1 MKRVIILML
10 CLVTSMNIVLAQ
22 NRKITGTVVS
32 AEDNE
37 PVIGAAVVV
46 RGTQIG
52 IVTDVDGVFK
62 LEVPSSAKTLIIS
75 YLGMKTQEVTIKD
88 GLKIILE
95 SDSQS
100 LDEVVVTAMGLNRE
114 KKSLG
119 YAIQEVKSDELTKA
133 GSASITSS
141 LSGKVAGVQVNQFGG
156 SVGASSR
163 ISVRGNSSLSSDQ
176 QPLIVYLSQMTHN
189 VRATMPITV

>member
-1 MKRVIILML
+1 MKRVLFLML

-52 IVTDVDGVFK
+52 IVTDVDGVFS
-62 LEVPSSAKTLIIS
+62 LEVPASAKTLVIS
-75 YLGMKTQEVTIKD
+75 YLGMKTQEVAIKD

-95 SDSQS
+95 SDLHS

-133 GSASITSS
+133 GSASLTSS
-141 LSGKVAGVQVNQFGG
+141 LSGKVAGVQVNQFRTWQLLVEFGPAA
-156 SVGASSR
+156 VDC
-163 ISVRGNSSLSSDQ
+163 RGW
-176 QPLIVYLSQMTHN
+176 
-189 VRATMPITV
+189 RAYRQ

>member
-1 MKRVIILML
+1 MKRVLFLML

-52 IVTDVDGVFK
+52 IVTDVDGVFS
-62 LEVPSSAKTLIIS
+62 LEVPASAKTLVIS
-75 YLGMKTQEVTIKD
+75 YLGMKTQEVAIKD

-95 SDSQS
+95 SDLHS

-133 GSASITSS
+133 GSASLTSS
-141 LSGKVAGVQVNQFGG
+141 LSGKVAGVQVVNTGRAGQDPEIR
-156 SVGASSR
+156 SVGR
-163 ISVRGNSSLSSDQ
+163 SVRLHVS
-176 QPLIVYLSQMTHN
+176 PYV
-189 VRATMPITV
+189 ATPR

>member
-1 MKRVIILML
+1 MKRVLFLML

-52 IVTDVDGVFK
+52 IVTDVDGVFS
-62 LEVPSSAKTLIIS
+62 LEVPASAKTLVIS
-75 YLGMKTQEVTIKD
+75 YLGMKTQEVAIKD

-95 SDSQS
+95 SDLHS
-100 LDEVVVTAMGLNRE
+100 LDEVW
-114 KKSLG
+114 
-119 YAIQEVKSDELTKA
+119 
-133 GSASITSS
+133 
-141 LSGKVAGVQVNQFGG
+141 
-156 SVGASSR
+156 
-163 ISVRGNSSLSSDQ
+163 
-176 QPLIVYLSQMTHN
+176 
-189 VRATMPITV
+189 

>member
-1 MKRVIILML
+1 MKRVLFLML

-52 IVTDVDGVFK
+52 IVTDVDGVFS
-62 LEVPSSAKTLIIS
+62 LEVPASAKTLVIS
-75 YLGMKTQEVTIKD
+75 YLGMKTQEVAIKD

-95 SDSQS
+95 SDFTQS
-100 LDEVVVTAMGLNRE
+100 GRSGGDGNGVEPREEVVGVCN
-114 KKSLG
+114 S
-119 YAIQEVKSDELTKA
+119 
-133 GSASITSS
+133 GSKI
-141 LSGKVAGVQVNQFGG
+141 G
-156 SVGASSR
+156 
-163 ISVRGNSSLSSDQ
+163 
-176 QPLIVYLSQMTHN
+176 
-189 VRATMPITV
+189 

>member
-141 LSGKVAGVQVNQFGG
+141 LSGKVAGVQVNQDQ
-156 SVGASSR
+156 SVHLPVFPYAV
-163 ISVRGNSSLSSDQ
+163 IL
-176 QPLIVYLSQMTHN
+176 L
-189 VRATMPITV
+189 

>member
-62 LEVPSSAKTLIIS
+62 LEVP
-75 YLGMKTQEVTIKD
+75 
-88 GLKIILE
+88 
-95 SDSQS
+95 
-100 LDEVVVTAMGLNRE
+100 
-114 KKSLG
+114 
-119 YAIQEVKSDELTKA
+119 
-133 GSASITSS
+133 
-141 LSGKVAGVQVNQFGG
+141 
-156 SVGASSR
+156 
-163 ISVRGNSSLSSDQ
+163 
-176 QPLIVYLSQMTHN
+176 
-189 VRATMPITV
+189 PIWE

>member
-1 MKRVIILML
+1 MKRVFFLML

-37 PVIGAAVVV
+37 PVVGAAVVV

-52 IVTDVDGVFK
+52 IVTDLDGVFH
-62 LEVPSSAKTLIIS
+62 LEIPSSAKTLVIS
-75 YLGMKTQEVTIKD
+75 YLGMKTQEVAIKD
-88 GLKIILE
+88 NLKIMLE

-100 LDEVVVTAMGLNRE
+100 LEEVVVTAMGLNRE

-133 GSASITSS
+133 GSASLTSS

-163 ISVRGNSSLSSDQ
+163 ISVRGNSSLSADQ
-176 QPLIVYLSQMTHN
+176 QPLIV
-189 VRATMPITV
+189 VDGEIGRASCRERV

>member
-119 YAIQEVKSDELTKA
+119 YAIQEVKSRSEERR
-133 GSASITSS
+133 
-141 LSGKVAGVQVNQFGG
+141 
-156 SVGASSR
+156 VG
-163 ISVRGNSSLSSDQ
+163 
-176 QPLIVYLSQMTHN
+176 TEC
-189 VRATMPITV
+189 

>member
-95 SDSQS
+95 YDSQS
-100 LDEVVVTAMGLNRE
+100 LDEVVVTAMG
-114 KKSLG
+114 
-119 YAIQEVKSDELTKA
+119 
-133 GSASITSS
+133 
-141 LSGKVAGVQVNQFGG
+141 
-156 SVGASSR
+156 
-163 ISVRGNSSLSSDQ
+163 
-176 QPLIVYLSQMTHN
+176 
-189 VRATMPITV
+189 

>member
-119 YAIQEVKSDELTKA
+119 YAIQEVKSDELTKI
-133 GSASITSS
+133 G
-141 LSGKVAGVQVNQFGG
+141 
-156 SVGASSR
+156 
-163 ISVRGNSSLSSDQ
+163 
-176 QPLIVYLSQMTHN
+176 
-189 VRATMPITV
+189 RAHV

>member
-1 MKRVIILML
+1 MKRVLFLML

-32 AEDNE
+32 SEDNE

-52 IVTDVDGVFK
+52 IVTDVDGVFS
-62 LEVPSSAKTLIIS
+62 LEVPASAKTLVIS
-75 YLGMKTQEVTIKD
+75 YLGMKTQEVAIKD

-119 YAIQEVKSDELTKA
+119 YAVQEVKSDELTKA

-163 ISVRGNSSLSSDQ
+163 ISVLWFRSERYQSGGHRIDFRAKRRFGG
-176 QPLIVYLSQMTHN
+176 P
-189 VRATMPITV
+189 VRYACR